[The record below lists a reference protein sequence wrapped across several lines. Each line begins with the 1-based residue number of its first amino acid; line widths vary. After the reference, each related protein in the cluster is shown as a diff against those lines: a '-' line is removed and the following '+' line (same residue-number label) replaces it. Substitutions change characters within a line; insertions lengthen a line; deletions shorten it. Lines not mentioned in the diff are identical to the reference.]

1 MDFCMKGLIAN
12 VMLDIVNF
20 LSYIDEFGRPNCKYF
35 NYVLN
40 KLGFMH
46 IFLYKNRIFR
56 NKSYIII
63 KFADNTLIAL
73 KKKFLEEKS
82 NLRRSALIF
91 LISKIYFTDDV
102 ATNLKLRVVKDEWE
116 QFLKFFNNVKQ
127 LEEYQDVCIMFCH
140 LYTENFF
147 RFTMKSIT
155 LALDYGEN
163 QQSNVYDISST
174 TMFWNELDDDV
185 KNMNQIDVEELK
197 KLDELRK
204 QSIQPFEHSIPEVV
218 KVSEIFN
225 EFADVQKALDKF
237 KEAETSKKTRREML
251 QVCRDYLKTNTLPS
265 SRKSEDDISSLTS
278 IIQPSTSKTA
288 LRKLSKLDNSSD
300 SDTELDILKSCYE

>member
-20 LSYIDEFGRPNCKYF
+20 LSYIDEFGMPNCKYF

>member
-1 MDFCMKGLIAN
+1 MKGLIAN
-12 VMLDIVNF
+12 VMLDIESF

-46 IFLYKNRIFR
+46 LFLYKNRIFK

-63 KFADNTLIAL
+63 KFADNTLTAL

-82 NLRRSALIF
+82 NLRKSALIF

-102 ATNLKLRVVKDEWE
+102 ATNLKLRIIKDEWE
-116 QFLKFFNNVKQ
+116 QFLQFFNSVKQ
-127 LEEYQDVCIMFCH
+127 FEEYQDVCIMFCH

-155 LALDYGEN
+155 LALDYGDN

-174 TMFWNELDDDV
+174 TIFWNELDDDV
-185 KNMNQIDVEELK
+185 KNMNHIDVEELK

-218 KVSEIFN
+218 KVSEILD
-225 EFADVQKALDKF
+225 EFTEVQKTLDKF
-237 KEAETSKKTRREML
+237 KEGETSKKSRKEML
-251 QVCRDYLKTNTLPS
+251 QVCRDYLKSNNSSS
-265 SRKSEDDISSLTS
+265 SRRLEDEISSLSS
-278 IIQPSTSKTA
+278 IIQPSTSKSA
-288 LRKLSKLDNSSD
+288 IKKISKFENSSD
-300 SDTELDILKSCYE
+300 SDTDLDILKNCYE